1 LDWFSRGGILM
12 LPIIVLSVIALT
24 VFLERLWVLRKS
36 QILPQEALKKFE
48 TLLRK
53 NKVLEARQAC
63 HQMGSP
69 IARILLAALQHPE
82 APRAIMKEN
91 MEERGKAEAL
101 ELKKHLGLLQ
111 TIASICPLIG
121 LLGTVSGMIK
131 VFDTLA
137 LEGAGNPAAFAG
149 GISVALITTATG
161 LSVAIPA
168 FLCHRYLVIRAEL
181 FIHMLEEFATYLLN
195 LIPENKSGAG
205 REEQ

>member
-1 LDWFSRGGILM
+1 MDWFSRGGILM
-12 LPIIVLSVIALT
+12 LPIILLSVVALT

-36 QILPQEALKKFE
+36 QVLPQEDLKSLE

-53 NKVLEARQAC
+53 NKAAEARQAC

-69 IARILLAALQHPE
+69 ISRILLAGLQHFE
-82 APRAIMKEN
+82 ASRAIMKEN

-111 TIASICPLIG
+111 TIASVCPLMG

-131 VFDTLA
+131 VFDILA
-137 LEGAGNPAAFAG
+137 IEGTGNPGAFAG
-149 GISVALITTATG
+149 GISMALITTATG

-168 FLCHRYLVIRAEL
+168 FLAHRYLVIRAEL

-195 LIPENKSGAG
+195 LIPENMPGAG